1 MRHAAKFKRIQVKV
15 RDVLLPFCVTLAIN
29 GALLLVWTLVDPS
42 HWKRVAAGRTEA
54 GQIESFGKCVSQGS
68 VSVVMLSLLTAVNM
82 LGLLAANILAYQTRN
97 LSVSFNEGKYVNF
110 AMFSILEA
118 LVIGVPILALID
130 SNPVAR
136 YLMGSLVIFF
146 MSMAVLL
153 FMFVPKMWMLSHKDP
168 LKISLG
174 ELSTGDRS
182 GISAFHGVSGLSSAP
197 QQNIISMSG
206 MTPYEIATCGPNG
219 VPEPDENS
227 VGALAF

>member
-1 MRHAAKFKRIQVKV
+1 M
-15 RDVLLPFCVTLAIN
+15 RDVLLPFCVTLAVN
-29 GALLLVWTLVDPS
+29 GVLLLVWTLVDPS

-54 GQIESFGKCVSQGS
+54 GEIESFGKCVSTGS
-68 VSVVMLSLLTAVNM
+68 VSVAMLSLLTAVNI
-82 LGLLAANILAYQTRN
+82 LGLLAANVLAYQTRN
-97 LSVSFNEGKYVNF
+97 LSVSFNEGKFVNF

-153 FMFVPKMWMLSHKDP
+153 FMFVPKLWMVNQKDL
-168 LKISLG
+168 LKTSLG
-174 ELSTGDRS
+174 DLSVGDQ
-182 GISAFHGVSGLSSAP
+182 SAFNGVSGLSIAP
-197 QQNIISMSG
+197 QHNSIPMSG

-219 VPEPDENS
+219 VPQSDEIS
-227 VGALAF
+227 VGSLGF